1 MANRDYSL
9 QLEAMFSEIIPEP
22 EAKESREGFLIKEVV
37 TEFLWDAA
45 TIEPV
50 AAELSIVNALL
61 SPTESLDKQ
70 NGSSFGGAVA
80 GLFGSEAEL
89 ESIAELTAAPTRGGK
104 SRPEPESSPAAVP
117 FVKAASKKQYTRAP
131 STLLPALTVVLGVL
145 SVFILVRFIWP
156 TTIAWLGFHI
166 LYLAACV
173 VAIAVMVMFNPF
185 LSRTLQSAEE
195 ERAEAIHSQARLQER
210 LETLTSANTLL
221 QKWTLQ
227 FQTAAQV
234 LRGATSK
241 LDLDQLVRETVE
253 LTRDRFGLHYVG
265 LFLVDQSGQWAVLRA
280 GSGEVGRQMVAQ
292 GYRLRVGGA
301 SPVGWCTSHAQAH
314 IALDSGSDRSLPETR
329 SVIAL
334 PLQSRHQVIG
344 ALDLQAN
351 LHQAFSGEDVAVLE
365 MMADQLAI
373 AIDNAQTYAKLQNR
387 LEEAEKLQRSANGKR
402 KFRLGSSVT
411 RYERSNPGLTLLGEH
426 VLPEVQQAI
435 SQGEVVAN
443 SSDDQERAA
452 LVAPVTLRGDA
463 IGALG
468 FLDNGEHQWTED
480 EIALLEEV
488 SDQMALAVENVR
500 LFEQTQVALAETEAL
515 YRASHHITTS
525 ADLASLYQILVNEVA
540 DRLDADQCQ
549 LTVFDDTG
557 GYGEVVAQ
565 YRLLRGGDQA
575 AVLKDDNPS
584 IAILRDTQR
593 PLAIE
598 DVSAHPVTAGLKD
611 VLTQQDVKSMLLVP
625 IVVRGQL
632 IGGLQI
638 DSMGQKR
645 MFNEAELEFCQA
657 LASQAAITI
666 DNMRAFEEQKET
678 TERLREI
685 DRFKTQF
692 LANMSHELRTPL
704 NSIIG
709 FSRVILK
716 GIDGPLTDLQQTDL
730 TAIYNS
736 GQHLLGL
743 INDIL
748 DLSKIEAGKM
758 ELIFEEVDL
767 KPIIKGVMS
776 TAVGLVKDR
785 PIELEQ
791 QVPKDLPIIWADST
805 RVRQVLLNLVS
816 NATKFTESGKIVLR
830 ADHNRDYVT
839 LSVTDTGLGIPREKL
854 EDIFEEFT
862 QVDGTTTRRFGG
874 TGLGLP
880 ISRHFIE
887 MHGGRIAVESQVG
900 VGSTFS
906 VTLPI
911 HRQTEPEAA
920 SITDEPGDAL
930 QAVERR
936 LILVVDD
943 DTGVI
948 SLYRRYLEGEG
959 YQVVGVADGDEV
971 LDKAIELQPFAIT
984 LDVLMPSK
992 DGWQVLQELKECPQ
1006 TQHIPIIICS
1016 IISNKGL
1023 AFSLGAAD
1031 YLVKPVME
1039 EELLAALSCLD
1050 QGDQETKVLIIDDQ
1064 ADDILLI
1071 RRILEAQPQY
1081 RLFEAYDGQSGIN
1094 LVRKSKPDLIIL
1106 DLMMPEIDGFAVLET
1121 LKREPDTRDIPVIV
1135 VTAKVLTEEERH
1147 RLLGQVEALL
1157 RKGIFSEHELLEDLH
1172 KALSRIELRRHT

>member
-1 MANRDYSL
+1 MANRDYSR
-9 QLEAMFSEIIPEP
+9 QLEAMFSGITPEP
-22 EAKESREGFLIKEVV
+22 EAEESREGFLLEEVV
-37 TEFLWDAA
+37 TDLLWDGA
-45 TIEPV
+45 TVEPV
-50 AAELSIVNALL
+50 AAESSIMDALL
-61 SPTESLDKQ
+61 SPTEGYDKQ
-70 NGSSFGGAVA
+70 NGSSLSGAVA
-80 GLFGSEAEL
+80 GFFGGEAEL
-89 ESIAELTAAPTRGGK
+89 EPITEPAAAPMGGEE
-104 SRPEPESSPAAVP
+104 SWPQPESSFATVP
-117 FVKAASKKQYTRAP
+117 SVKAASKKQYTRIP
-131 STLLPALTVVLGVL
+131 NILLPALIAVLGVL
-145 SVFILVRFIWP
+145 SVFLLVRLIWP

-166 LYLAACV
+166 LYLVACM
-173 VAIAVMVMFNPF
+173 VAVAVMVMFNPF

-210 LETLTSANTLL
+210 LQTLTSANALL

-234 LRGATSK
+234 LHGATSK
-241 LDLDQLVRETVE
+241 LDLDQLVQQTVE
-253 LTRDRFGLHYVG
+253 LTRERFGLHYVG

-292 GYRLRVGGA
+292 GYRLKVGGA
-301 SPVGWCTSHAQAH
+301 SPVGWCTSQAQAH
-314 IALDSGSDRSLPETR
+314 IALDSGSDPLLPETR

-351 LHQAFSGEDVAVLE
+351 LHQAFSEEDVAVLE
-365 MMADQLAI
+365 MMANQLAI

-402 KFRLGSSVT
+402 KFRLDSSVT
-411 RYERSNPGLTLLGEH
+411 RYERSGPDLTLLGEQ

-435 SQGEVVAN
+435 SQEEIVVN

-452 LVAPVTLRGDA
+452 LVAPVTLRGQA

-468 FLDNGEHQWTED
+468 FQEYGGHQWTDD
-480 EIALLEEV
+480 EIALLQEV
-488 SDQMALAVENVR
+488 ADQMALAVENVR

-515 YRASHHITTS
+515 YRASHHITAS

-549 LTVFDDTG
+549 LTIFDDMDA
-557 GYGEVVAQ
+557 YGEIVAQ
-565 YRLLRGGDQA
+565 YRPLRGGNVA
-575 AVLKDDNPS
+575 AVLVDDNPL

-598 DVSAHPVTAGLKD
+598 DVSAHPATAGLRE
-611 VLTQQDVKSMLLVP
+611 VLTLQDVKSMLLVP
-625 IVVRGQL
+625 I
-632 IGGLQI
+632 
-638 DSMGQKR
+638 
-645 MFNEAELEFCQA
+645 AELEFCQA

-730 TAIYNS
+730 AAIYNS

-758 ELIFEEVDL
+758 ELSFDEVDL

-791 QVPKDLPIIWADST
+791 QVPKDLPIIWADGT
-805 RVRQVLLNLVS
+805 RVRQVLLNLIS
-816 NATKFTESGKIVLR
+816 NATKFTESGKIILN
-830 ADHNRDYVT
+830 ADHNRDCVT
-839 LSVTDTGLGIPREKL
+839 LSVTDTGLGIPQEKL
-854 EDIFEEFT
+854 GDVFEEFT
-862 QVDGTTTRRFGG
+862 QVDGSTTRRFGG

-880 ISRHFIE
+880 ISRHFVE
-887 MHGGRIAVESQVG
+887 MHGGKIAVESQVG
-900 VGSTFS
+900 VGSTFR

-911 HRQTEPEAA
+911 HRQTEPEAVP
-920 SITDEPGDAL
+920 ITDEPEEAL
-930 QAVERR
+930 RAVERR

-948 SLYRRYLEGEG
+948 SLYQRYLEGEG
-959 YQVVGVADGDEV
+959 YQVVGVANGEEV

-984 LDVLMPSK
+984 LDVLMPTK
-992 DGWQVLQELKECPQ
+992 DGWQVLQELKDCPQ

-1039 EELLAALSCLD
+1039 EELLAALSRLN
-1050 QGDQETKVLIIDDQ
+1050 QGDQETKVLMIDDQ

-1081 RLFEAYDGQSGIN
+1081 RLIEAYDGQSGIN

-1157 RKGIFSEHELLEDLH
+1157 RKGLFSERELLEDLH
-1172 KALSRIELRRHT
+1172 KALSRIELRRRA